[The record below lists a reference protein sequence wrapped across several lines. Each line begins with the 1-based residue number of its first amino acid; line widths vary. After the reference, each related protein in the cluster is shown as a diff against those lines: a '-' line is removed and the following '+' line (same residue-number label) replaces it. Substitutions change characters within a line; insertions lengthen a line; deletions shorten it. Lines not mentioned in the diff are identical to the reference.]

1 MGAPPSPTPDP
12 APQPAGLNAPQ
23 ILRLVYDGGC
33 PFCRHFA
40 LSSELRGGIPHLQIV
55 DGRADAAL
63 RGALLARGLPL
74 AQGAVLLQGERAWH
88 GAEAVR
94 QLCTLMRPSDP
105 LLQLLVPLF
114 DAPTRSRRLYPL
126 LLAAR
131 RLALALKGLPLDPDR
146 P

>member
-1 MGAPPSPTPDP
+1 MGPSPSPTPESTP
-12 APQPAGLNAPQ
+12 P

-63 RGALLARGLPL
+63 RSSLLARGLPL
-74 AQGAVLLQGERAWH
+74 AQGAVLLRGEQAWH
-88 GAEAVR
+88 GAEAVQ

-114 DAPTRSRRLYPL
+114 QAPSRSRRLYPL

-131 RLALALKGLPLDPDR
+131 RLALALKGLAPDPDR